1 MCKVGLKLLILLISS
16 VAIPTI
22 SFSDSIPMK
31 YQGFWSG
38 KSCDF
43 SIEKYA
49 LFIGENGYL
58 YEDDTEVEFNFVS
71 PEEKDGWTLLSTN
84 DKNYDFYLG
93 CLVLLDLICLDF
105 AGFLI
110 SIFTVFF

>member
-1 MCKVGLKLLILLISS
+1 MREVGLKLFILLMSS

-43 SIEKYA
+43 SIEKYG
-49 LFIGENGYL
+49 LFIGKSGYL
-58 YEDDTEVEFNFVS
+58 YEDDT
-71 PEEKDGWTLLSTN
+71 KG
-84 DKNYDFYLG
+84 
-93 CLVLLDLICLDF
+93 
-105 AGFLI
+105 
-110 SIFTVFF
+110 

>member
-1 MCKVGLKLLILLISS
+1 MCKVGLKLFILLVSCI
-16 VAIPTI
+16 AIPSI

-58 YEDDTEVEFNFVS
+58 YEDDTKVEFNFVS
-71 PEEKDGWTLLSTN
+71 PEEKDGWTLFSPK
-84 DKNYDFYLG
+84 DKNYDFY
-93 CLVLLDLICLDF
+93 F
-105 AGFLI
+105 
-110 SIFTVFF
+110 FTN